1 MFVDIIV
8 GRHPL
13 LMHDP
18 DYDFSPSQKTM
29 VSDNIKYITFRDT
42 YGGDNDRTYFLQ
54 QRWNQLEIDE
64 NTPIVKDKLEEA
76 YQMAGEDTPE
86 RRALQQHIYE
96 LFHMQHLMDKY
107 TILLSSGELRKF
119 KLASTLFSEPRVLI
133 MDNPFIGLD
142 AETRDQLKELLKTL
156 SSERALQIILV
167 LSKSDDI
174 PDFITHVVEVKDMK
188 VLPKVTLAEY
198 LAGRE
203 SVPAHVLSPE
213 LEQAIVDQP
222 YSDREY
228 HTQEVVKMNKV
239 RIQYGERI
247 ILNDLDWTVMN
258 GERWALSGQNGAGK
272 STLLSLV
279 CADNPQSY
287 ACDITLFDNPQGSGE
302 SIWDIK
308 KHIGYVSPEL
318 HRSYQRDLPAIRIVA
333 SGLMDSVGLYV
344 KPKEEDMDKCRFW
357 MKVFGLE
364 GLEDRGFLKLSS
376 GEQRLVLL
384 ARAFVKDPE
393 LLILDEPLHGLDNR
407 NRRLVKDVIEA
418 FCRRQN
424 KTMIM
429 VTHYKEELP
438 ACIDHSIFLL
448 RHTTDYKEL
457 RINNFKKMRY
467 IILLF
472 ALTLSIAKAS
482 AQDVLN
488 EVLRTSDAILNDTT
502 KSMDE
507 RRTALF
513 KFDAMTY
520 MRSKILPPYV
530 MLDKNLS
537 KDTLNIKVRYLNEQA
552 YAMSVYI
559 TLYQK
564 RLKEASNKNKPLV
577 TQFFKQATIDHK
589 AFKDADTEFTLA
601 YYNTPDVPTP
611 FCLDCDWVSTLAFIR
626 SIDWSKL

>member
-1 MFVDIIV
+1 MQKIISIQNGVTRMPEWRMAEPVNFEACDGEHIAIVGPNGGGKSMFVDILV

-18 DYDFSPSQKTM
+18 DYDFSPSTKSL

-86 RRALQQHIYE
+86 RRQLQEHIYE
-96 LFHMQHLMDKY
+96 LFHMHHLLDKY

-142 AETRDQLKELLKTL
+142 ADTRDQLKELLKSLTT
-156 SSERALQIILV
+156 EHHLQIILV

-174 PDFITHVVEVKDMK
+174 PEFITHVVEVKDMK
-188 VLPKVTLAEY
+188 VYPKLTKEEY
-198 LAGRE
+198 LAQRNPI
-203 SVPAHVLSPE
+203 PAHVLCEE
-213 LEQAIVDQP
+213 LEQAIIDLP

-228 HTQEVVKMNKV
+228 HSQEVVKMNKV

-247 ILNDLDWTVMN
+247 ILNDLDWTVNN

-287 ACDITLFDNPQGSGE
+287 ACDIALFGNPRGSGE

-318 HRSYQRDLPAIRIVA
+318 HRSYQRDMPAIRIVA
-333 SGLMDSVGLYV
+333 SGLTDSVGLYV
-344 KPKEEDMDKCRFW
+344 KPKEEDMDQCRFW

-407 NRRLVKDVIEA
+407 KRRLVKDIIEA
-418 FCRRQN
+418 FCKRKN

-438 ACIDHSIFLL
+438 ACIDHSIFLK
-448 RHTTDYKEL
+448 RHTK
-457 RINNFKKMRY
+457 
-467 IILLF
+467 
-472 ALTLSIAKAS
+472 
-482 AQDVLN
+482 
-488 EVLRTSDAILNDTT
+488 
-502 KSMDE
+502 
-507 RRTALF
+507 
-513 KFDAMTY
+513 
-520 MRSKILPPYV
+520 
-530 MLDKNLS
+530 
-537 KDTLNIKVRYLNEQA
+537 
-552 YAMSVYI
+552 
-559 TLYQK
+559 
-564 RLKEASNKNKPLV
+564 
-577 TQFFKQATIDHK
+577 
-589 AFKDADTEFTLA
+589 
-601 YYNTPDVPTP
+601 
-611 FCLDCDWVSTLAFIR
+611 
-626 SIDWSKL
+626 